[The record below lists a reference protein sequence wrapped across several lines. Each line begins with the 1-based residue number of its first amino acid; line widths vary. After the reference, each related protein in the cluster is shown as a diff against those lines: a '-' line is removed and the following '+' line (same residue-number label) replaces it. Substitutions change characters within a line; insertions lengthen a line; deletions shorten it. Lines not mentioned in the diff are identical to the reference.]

1 MTKMRLTARR
11 TEAEATIDNLNAKTS
26 QGLYCLKL
34 NRLIIIH
41 LSHSQHGHS
50 RSSESCPKKALLRVD

>member
-1 MTKMRLTARR
+1 MTKMRLTSRR

-34 NRLIIIH
+34 NRLILIH
-41 LSHSQHGHS
+41 LGHHQS
-50 RSSESCPKKALLRVD
+50 RSSESCPKSPTTC

>member
-41 LSHSQHGHS
+41 LSHSQLVILGRLSHVQKGPTT
-50 RSSESCPKKALLRVD
+50 C

>member
-1 MTKMRLTARR
+1 MTKMRLT
-11 TEAEATIDNLNAKTS
+11 AKTS

-41 LSHSQHGHS
+41 LSHSQHDHS
-50 RSSESCPKKALLRVD
+50 RSSESCPKKSYYVLIKIISQ